1 MPILPSKCRKNHA
14 TFSRGTGWRG
24 RIKIGNAVTFPS
36 LFAHIEYNAVT
47 ALTACHLLKLDEFVP
62 EILTNGIQTS
72 LEYIRRVH
80 SKDQNVRYGA
90 LVNYLPPAG
99 STVVHPHMQAFASG
113 VPIQKIDELIEA
125 SQTYFGR
132 WRSNY
137 WADLIDIEKSKN
149 QRYLGRIE
157 TSEWILPF
165 SPTGFYEVNAIL
177 PHRTNL
183 LNLTGDDISN
193 IAEGLSRILSY
204 YKANS
209 IWSFNIVVYSGPFG
223 VESEYFAVNL
233 KVVARYGFTSKL
245 VNDRWSLPFL
255 LKESEVFEAPEPL
268 TPIVKKYFFN

>member
-1 MPILPSKCRKNHA
+1 M
-14 TFSRGTGWRG
+14 
-24 RIKIGNAVTFPS
+24 
-36 LFAHIEYNAVT
+36 
-47 ALTACHLLKLDEFVP
+47 KLDEFVP

-90 LVNYLPPAG
+90 LVVNYLPPAG
-99 STVVHPHMQAFASG
+99 STVVHPHMQALASG

-233 KVVARYGFTSKL
+233 KVVARYGFTSKW

-255 LKESEVFEAPEPL
+255 LKESEVFEAPEAL